1 MFTENTNVVAGRV
14 DRLYKKNAGSIWR
27 ESVRENLAADE
38 TAGLCMGIF
47 SGVLKKACII
57 PAGMDSYD
65 KNRVSIRMNITVSF
79 RPS

>member
-1 MFTENTNVVAGRV
+1 
-14 DRLYKKNAGSIWR
+14 
-27 ESVRENLAADE
+27 
-38 TAGLCMGIF
+38 MGIF